1 MTVYADYE
9 FYMRSYYGYL
19 EEEEFQTAIRKASAH
34 IRRITFGRADSCSDM
49 DEVKFATCAAC
60 DVIAADAKRRKKH
73 DGMNIASENTDG
85 YAVNFVAEQASGE
98 SAEQALNK
106 SVYSAAKVYLEPI
119 GLLDWG
125 VYDDD
130 EF

>member
-1 MTVYADYE
+1 MNLYADCE
-9 FYMRSYYGYL
+9 FYMVSYHGDID
-19 EEEEFQTAIRKASAH
+19 EDEFFEVISKASAH

-60 DVIAADAKRRKKH
+60 DVIAADARRRKKH
-73 DGMNIASENTDG
+73 NGMNIASENTDG
-85 YAVNFVAEQASGE
+85 YEVSFIADQASGE

-106 SVYSAAKVYLEPI
+106 RVYSAAKVYLEPI
-119 GLLDWG
+119 GLLDWS
-125 VYDDD
+125 VYDND

>member
-1 MTVYADYE
+1 MILYADYK
-9 FYMRSYYGYL
+9 FYVESYYGYL
-19 EEEEFQTAIRKASAH
+19 EGEEFQRVISKASAH

-60 DVIAADAKRRKKH
+60 DVIAADERKRKKH

-85 YAVNFVAEQASGE
+85 YSVAFVADQASGE

-106 SVYSAAKVYLEPI
+106 RVYSAAKVYLEPT
-119 GLLDWG
+119 GLLDWS